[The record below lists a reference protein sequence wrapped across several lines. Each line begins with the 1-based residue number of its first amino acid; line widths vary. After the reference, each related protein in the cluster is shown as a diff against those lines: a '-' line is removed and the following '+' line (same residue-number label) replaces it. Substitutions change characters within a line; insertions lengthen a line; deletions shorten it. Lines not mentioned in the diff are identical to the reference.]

1 MSSITVLK
9 TGKFLNSE
17 GHLTSKSSR
26 RDCVLA
32 LAKKK
37 EVETCP
43 MEPKPD
49 REKGEDREVIHWE
62 KVGCLRK

>member
-1 MSSITVLK
+1 MSSITV
-9 TGKFLNSE
+9 FLNSE

-37 EVETCP
+37 KKKRLKRYP